1 MDERSADIIA
11 VWNPSMLEQ
20 LLGSL
25 MHHDWKVTTRLD
37 SLTSFVL
44 TGILLV
50 SSYTDCE
57 MVLALFLAM

>member
-1 MDERSADIIA
+1 
-11 VWNPSMLEQ
+11 MLEQ
-20 LLGSL
+20 LLSSL

-57 MVLALFLAM
+57 MGLAFALFSGNVRVFFSLKLPQ